1 MIILNRENETHL
13 DKLKGLFKDVDEAII
28 TSPFL
33 MEDLTLFFD
42 EAFGEKLNNLTLYT
56 TLPNPIN
63 ELIRKSNSLVSA
75 FDYAYQKENFHID
88 IRIVN
93 NLHGKAYLA
102 LEDNKPVKALV
113 SSANLTHRG
122 LNKNHEWGVS
132 IESSKDLKYL
142 TTNIRELPFKK
153 IDENRI
159 IKLLDKIEQEEIPN
173 KDIDIHNIDIS
184 DIIDPNIF
192 EEVENEIWLKP
203 IGHTESPIEPGRK
216 FDKDQPRLHFSKR
229 RPTGVKIDDLL
240 ITYGVGAR
248 AILSVYKVTS
258 EPEHITDKEIK
269 EGANERWPW
278 YVKGKNLTPEF
289 GAKWWEFDLKLNDLS
304 EEYLSAQPEK
314 PITDA
319 GTQSFGAFNYG
330 HDKLHLDKDFGT
342 WLYNKV
348 LNMI

>member
-1 MIILNRENETHL
+1 MLILNRENENHL
-13 DKLKGLFKDVDEAII
+13 DNLLNLFGNAEEAII

-42 EAFGEKLNNLTLYT
+42 EAFGEELNKLTLYT
-56 TLPNPIN
+56 TLPNPIT

-75 FDYAYQKENFHID
+75 FDYAYQKENFHMD

-102 LEDNKPVKALV
+102 LRNNKPIKALV
-113 SSANLTHRG
+113 TSANLTHKG
-122 LNKNHEWGVS
+122 LNKNHEWGIS
-132 IESSKDLKYL
+132 IEDSNKLEYL
-142 TTNIRELPFKK
+142 YKKIRELPFKK
-153 IDENRI
+153 IDENRTLR
-159 IKLLDKIEQEEIPN
+159 LLDKIEQEEIP
-173 KDIDIHNIDIS
+173 KPDKDIHNIDLS
-184 DIIDPNIF
+184 DIIDPTIF
-192 EEVENEIWLKP
+192 QEVKNEIWLKP
-203 IGHTESPIEPGRK
+203 IGHTESPINPGRK
-216 FDKDQPRLHFSKR
+216 FDKNNPRLHFSKR

-258 EPEHITDKEIK
+258 EPRHITDKEIE

-278 YVKGKNLTPEF
+278 YVKGKNLTSDF
-289 GAKWWEFDLKLNDLS
+289 GSRWWEFDLKLNDIS
-304 EEYLSAQPEK
+304 EEYLTYNSEK

-330 HDKLHLDKDFGT
+330 HDKLHLDKEFGA

-348 LNMI
+348 INMV